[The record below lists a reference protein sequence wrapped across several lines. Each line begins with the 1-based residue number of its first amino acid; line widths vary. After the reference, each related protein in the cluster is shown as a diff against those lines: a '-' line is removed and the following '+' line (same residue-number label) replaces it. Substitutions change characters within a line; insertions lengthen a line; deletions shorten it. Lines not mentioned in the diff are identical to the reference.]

1 MQKIIS
7 MFLPF
12 VMKNF
17 HPIILL
23 VALLVPAFASAGR
36 EIRRQ
41 VSLPEAM
48 QLAMTHSPVIAQARS
63 SIKTQLGVELS
74 AKAEFLPMIDARAA
88 YSAQDPE
95 RVESFGPMATPLDQ
109 SWLAG
114 VEISYVI
121 YNGGGRNAGVR
132 AARASVKAAED
143 RLRAAVNDVLLA
155 VATSYFDA
163 LLARDRILVQEEAQT
178 VLGEQLSTAR
188 KRFEAGAGQQF
199 AVLQAEVALANAK
212 PALINARSAY
222 RLAIERLREAAG
234 VEYPEGLDGS
244 KIELTSGWPPGEQP
258 HSLEAALKTAAVKRP
273 ELAAALADIEQSRQ
287 ALAGEIA
294 QTRPTVAATTG
305 YGFQSRSFTDDI
317 TTDPLHGWTAGVE
330 MRIPLFDPGQA
341 RGRRMQA
348 EARVETAEMAA
359 RTRQLAVEGEVRAAW
374 LAVEE
379 AREILATAGLVVK
392 QAEEALRLA
401 RAGFDAG
408 AGTQLEVLESRFALT
423 QARLNS
429 IQATHQY
436 HTAVASLRRAS
447 GEAP

>member
-1 MQKIIS
+1 MKKTLSI
-7 MFLPF
+7 FL
-12 VMKNF
+12 
-17 HPIILL
+17 LL
-23 VALLVPAFASAGR
+23 VFFFSGPVAAEK

-48 QLAMTHSPVIAQARS
+48 QLAMEHSPVLAQARAA
-63 SIKTQLGVELS
+63 IKTQLGVRLS
-74 AKAEFLPMIDARAA
+74 ARAEFLPMVDARAA
-88 YSAQDPE
+88 YNAQDAG

-114 VEISYVI
+114 IEISYVI
-121 YNGGGRNAGVR
+121 YNGGGRDADVR
-132 AARASVKAAED
+132 AANASVKAAED

-163 LLARDRILVQEEAQT
+163 LLARDRILVQEEAQA
-178 VLGEQLSTAR
+178 VLGEQLSTAK

-222 RLAIERLREAAG
+222 KLAIERLREAAG

-258 HSLEAALKTAAVKRP
+258 HSLEAALKSATVKRP
-273 ELAAALADIEQSRQ
+273 ELAAALAEIEQSRQ
-287 ALAGEIA
+287 ALAGEVA
-294 QTRPTVAATTG
+294 KTRPTVAATTG
-305 YGFQSRSFTDDI
+305 YGFQSRSFSDDI

-330 MRIPLFDPGQA
+330 MRVPLFDPGQA
-341 RGRRMQA
+341 RGRKMQA

-359 RTRQLAVEGEVRAAW
+359 RARQLAVEGEVRAAW

-379 AREILATAGLVVK
+379 AREILGTAGLVVK
-392 QAEEALRLA
+392 QAEEALRLS
-401 RAGFDAG
+401 RAAFDAG

-423 QARLNS
+423 QARLTS
-429 IQATHQY
+429 LEATHQY
-436 HTAVASLRRAS
+436 HTAVASLRRSS